1 MSKDFGAI
9 ATQYAQD
16 VVDGKIIAN
25 RYHLLACKRHLDD
38 LEKSKSDNYPYVFN
52 PEIVDF
58 RGKTYRPS
66 QRICMFA
73 ELMPHIKGEWAQSRM
88 RITLENWQIFVLG
101 VSFGW
106 VKKANL
112 KRRFTKID
120 LYVPRKNAKSTL
132 AAVIGLYCL
141 GPDGEFGAEVYS
153 GATSKDQALEV
164 FAPARMMA
172 IMTPEYRSAYGVVP
186 NKSNLAIVDTNSKF
200 EPIIGKPG
208 DGASPSCAIVDEYH
222 EHSTDELYETMATGM
237 GARSQPVLPM
247 ITTAGSNISGP
258 CYQHQKQLQK
268 ILEGTL
274 EDDTRFGIIF
284 AKDKDDDWTSEVA
297 LRKANP
303 NFGISVSAEFL
314 LNSLKE
320 AINDPRKQSTFR
332 TKHLNE
338 WVGSSSPWI
347 NLANLQKCGDDTLK
361 LEDFKG
367 ESCYIGNDLASKVDI
382 ASTVFE
388 FIREIEGK
396 KHYYVFTKNYIP
408 EAALEKPENAHYRA
422 WVAQGHL
429 IATAGNMI
437 NLRQIEEDTIAVAE
451 TVKIE
456 EIAMDAWG
464 AREMQPNLQELGYTT
479 IDIPMNVK
487 YLSEPMKDIA
497 ALIDADQYHH
507 DNNPAFVWMMSNVE
521 VAPDRNDNIFP
532 RKQRESNKIDAA
544 VANII
549 SHSRAMLGE
558 THSKVI
564 KQGFVAL

>member
-1 MSKDFGAI
+1 MIKDFGEI
-9 ATQYAQD
+9 ATQYAKD

-25 RYHLLACKRHLDD
+25 RYHILACKRHLDD
-38 LEKSKSDNYPYVFN
+38 LEKSKNDDYPYIFN
-52 PEIVDF
+52 PEITDIKG
-58 RGKTYRPS
+58 RAYRPA
-66 QRICMFA
+66 QRICQFA
-73 ELMPHIKGEWAQSRM
+73 ELMPHIKGEWAASRM

-106 VKKANL
+106 VKKQSF
-112 KRRFTKID
+112 KRRFRKID
-120 LYVPRKNAKSTL
+120 LYVPRKNAKSTI

-141 GPDGEFGAEVYS
+141 GPDYEFGAEIYS
-153 GATSKDQALEV
+153 GATSKDQAMEV

-172 IMTPEYRSAYGVVP
+172 IMTPEFRSAYGVVP
-186 NKSNLAIVDTNSKF
+186 NKSNLAVIDTNSKF
-200 EPIIGKPG
+200 EPVIGKPG

-222 EHSTDELYETMATGM
+222 EHSTDELYETMSTGM
-237 GARSQPVLPM
+237 GARSQPVLLM
-247 ITTAGSNISGP
+247 ITTAGANISGP
-258 CYQHQKQLQK
+258 CYQHQQQLQK
-268 ILEGTL
+268 VLDGTV
-274 EDDTRFGIIF
+274 EDDTWFGIIF
-284 AKDKDDDWTSEVA
+284 AIDPEDDWTSEIA

-320 AINDPRKQSTFR
+320 ALNDPRKQSIFK
-332 TKHLNE
+332 TKHLNV
-338 WVGSSSPWI
+338 WVGSASPWI
-347 NLANLQKCGDDTLK
+347 NLESLQKCGDATLNI
-361 LEDFKG
+361 EDFYG
-367 ESCYIGNDLASKVDI
+367 QSCYIGNDLASKVDI
-382 ASTVFE
+382 ASTTFE
-388 FIREIEGK
+388 FCREIEGE

-408 EAALEKPENAHYRA
+408 EDALKKPENAHYRG

-429 IATAGNMI
+429 ITTPGNMI
-437 NLRQIEEDTIAVAE
+437 HLKQIEDDTQAIADK
-451 TVKIE
+451 VKVE

-464 AREMQPNLQELGYTT
+464 AREMQPNLQAAGYTV

-497 ALIDADQYHH
+497 ALIDAGRLHH

-532 RKQRESNKIDAA
+532 RKQRAENKIDAA
-544 VANII
+544 VATII

-564 KQGFVAL
+564 KQGFVSL